1 MRLPS
6 MGKYVI
12 KQTSDGCYMFNLV
25 ASNGQVIGTSQ
36 KYRALN
42 SAKSGVESVKRIS
55 YTRVEDQTVQDVKKL
70 THPKWELYEDD
81 VGEFRFR
88 LKAMNGE
95 IILASQGYSAKAS
108 AQKGLES
115 VKKNAEEAEVVVE
128 E

>member
-1 MRLPS
+1 

-12 KQTSDGCYMFNLV
+12 KQTKDGCYMFNLV

-36 KYRALN
+36 TYRALN
-42 SAKSGVESVKRIS
+42 SAKSGIESVKRIS
-55 YTRVEDQTVQDVKKL
+55 YCRVEDQTVQDVKKL
-70 THPKWELYEDD
+70 THPKWELYEDEA
-81 VGEFRFR
+81 GEYRFR

-115 VKKNAEEAEVVVE
+115 VKNNAEEAEVVVE

>member
-1 MRLPS
+1 M
-6 MGKYVI
+6 I